1 MAKTK
6 ADKAKMHAKAKAR
19 SAAKAKNRSKKQTP
33 KITHKSAPQMISSI
47 APHTTM
53 PFARYMGED
62 VIEFDGEPGQE
73 PVYID
78 TGAVV
83 KQLAIYT
90 DKDGVE
96 NITFSNGQFTIF
108 AEYHNDKFEAITEAE
123 YLAETQ
129 GEVIDV
135 DSVVKPTQVLQ

>member
-62 VIEFDGEPGQE
+62 IIEFDGEPGQE